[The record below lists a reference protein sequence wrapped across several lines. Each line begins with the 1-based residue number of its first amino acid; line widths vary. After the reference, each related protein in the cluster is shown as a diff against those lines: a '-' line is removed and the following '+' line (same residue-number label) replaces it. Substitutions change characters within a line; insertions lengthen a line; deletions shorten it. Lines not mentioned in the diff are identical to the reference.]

1 MLHSIAFIDYQK
13 AFDTVSHH
21 SIWKSL
27 EAQNVEKSYIDVIR
41 KVYGKCTSRVKLE
54 TTGPTFP
61 VERGVRQGDPLSPRI
76 FIAILET
83 ALGELDW
90 SKKGLYIKG
99 KYLSHLRFADD
110 LVLFSESSSQLQV
123 MIEDLCKTSRQWAGH
138 VARLKDGRWTHK
150 ITSWKGPEGKRCRG
164 RPFAR
169 WEEDIKKIAG
179 PKWQQIAQNRENWQK
194 LEEAFT

>member
-1 MLHSIAFIDYQK
+1 MLNISKLQKIRHTDIRSKTKTID
-13 AFDTVSHH
+13 ALNHA
-21 SIWKSL
+21 L
-27 EAQNVEKSYIDVIR
+27 R
-41 KVYGKCTSRVKLE
+41 LKL
-54 TTGPTFP
+54 
-61 VERGVRQGDPLSPRI
+61 
-76 FIAILET
+76 
-83 ALGELDW
+83 
-90 SKKGLYIKG
+90 K
-99 KYLSHLRFADD
+99 
-110 LVLFSESSSQLQV
+110 
-123 MIEDLCKTSRQWAGH
+123 WAGH